1 MRHVPKENLC
11 CTSVLSESRAVRR
24 SESLASARYNE
35 ERERVFYGY
44 CRYLSLFMSEQSAD

>member
-1 MRHVPKENLC
+1 MRHVPKEKLC